1 MVESIR
7 VRVGKR
13 DVTTE
18 EMIARKKDS
27 DGIFLL
33 GINHSKKATC
43 LRRLGVR
50 GDM

>member
-1 MVESIR
+1 MVENIR
-7 VRVGKR
+7 VRVDKL

-18 EMIARKKDS
+18 ETIVRKI
-27 DGIFLL
+27 GMECFLL